1 MSQGAR
7 GADVLAV
14 HELLRRVGFD
24 IAGDMYGDDTV
35 HAVSAFQRSALLPV
49 TGALDP
55 FTAQQLRQYQFD
67 LGDRLL
73 YRQDPPLV
81 GHDVAELQASLAQ
94 LGFDPGTVDGLFGTE
109 TEHALRDFQLNCGLE
124 PSGTVTRATLTELR
138 RLRPSVPK
146 VTVSEAR
153 ESGLLQARIAGPL
166 VAMGGYLA
174 TAMADTWSSYGL
186 SLSAPDENEL
196 IETANSEHA
205 SLAVWIEISATPAV
219 SYVAG
224 PHSFSTT
231 GLTLATQL
239 ATKLSCA
246 VRGVDENFLRRTK
259 MTALILSVTNDFDAM
274 KVCAELS
281 EALSFG
287 N

>member
-1 MSQGAR
+1 
-7 GADVLAV
+7 
-14 HELLRRVGFD
+14 VGFD
-24 IAGDMYGDDTV
+24 IAGDLYSDATT
-35 HAVSAFQRSALLPV
+35 HAVSTFQRAALLPV

-55 FTAQQLRQYQFD
+55 LTAQKLRQYQFD

-94 LGFDPGTVDGLFGTE
+94 LGFDPGTVDGLFGNDTD
-109 TEHALRDFQLNCGLE
+109 HALRDFQLNCGLE
-124 PSGTVTRATLTELR
+124 PSGTLTRATLTELR

-166 VAMGGYLA
+166 VAMGGYLVTTMVEA
-174 TAMADTWSSYGL
+174 WSSYGL
-186 SLSAPDENEL
+186 SVSSDEVDGL
-196 IETANSEHA
+196 IEAANSEHA
-205 SLAVWIEISATPAV
+205 SLAIWIESSSTPAV
-219 SYVAG
+219 TYFAG
-224 PHSFSTT
+224 PHSFSTA

-239 ATKLSCA
+239 ATELSCA
-246 VRGVDENFLRRTK
+246 LRGVDENFLRRTK
-259 MTALILSVTNDFDAM
+259 MTALILSVTDDFDAM
-274 KVCAELS
+274 KVCVKLS
-281 EALSFG
+281 EAFANS

>member
-1 MSQGAR
+1 M
-7 GADVLAV
+7 
-14 HELLRRVGFD
+14 
-24 IAGDMYGDDTV
+24 
-35 HAVSAFQRSALLPV
+35 
-49 TGALDP
+49 
-55 FTAQQLRQYQFD
+55 
-67 LGDRLL
+67 
-73 YRQDPPLV
+73 
-81 GHDVAELQASLAQ
+81 
-94 LGFDPGTVDGLFGTE
+94 
-109 TEHALRDFQLNCGLE
+109 
-124 PSGTVTRATLTELR
+124 
-138 RLRPSVPK
+138 
-146 VTVSEAR
+146 TVSEAR

-219 SYVAG
+219 SYFAG